1 MKHAGRCSFL
11 CTSGSS
17 DFFFFS
23 FFLSQSV
30 RELRVIGLEVQVL
43 VLLH

>member
-1 MKHAGRCSFL
+1 MLGDVVFCLHPGPVI
-11 CTSGSS
+11 
-17 DFFFFS
+17 FFFFS

-43 VLLH
+43 VLLY